1 MPRKASGNFNQSKY
15 INEWKK
21 DNMKSIKVSY
31 KTDFV
36 ELFKSACSK
45 LGVTQSQ
52 VIREA
57 MEETIKK
64 AGL

>member
-1 MPRKASGNFNQSKY
+1 
-15 INEWKK
+15 
-21 DNMKSIKVSY
+21 MKSIKVSY